1 MQGGREANDGETQS
15 TSHCLRPLCPIST
28 RHAGD
33 HEDVMVRERPIHR
46 PRPAVRTRT
55 SPQSI
60 LCPSPA
66 PDSPSTAS

>member
-1 MQGGREANDGETQS
+1 MGERRMTERRRDLVEHREHSNTVV
-15 TSHCLRPLCPIST
+15 ST

-33 HEDVMVRERPIHR
+33 HEDVMVRERPIHS